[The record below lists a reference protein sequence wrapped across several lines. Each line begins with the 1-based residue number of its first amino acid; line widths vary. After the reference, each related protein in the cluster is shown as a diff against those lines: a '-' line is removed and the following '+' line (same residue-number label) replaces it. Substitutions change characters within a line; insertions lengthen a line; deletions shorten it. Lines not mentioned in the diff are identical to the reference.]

1 MSRTPQEVITLQ
13 FGNYSNFVGTHYWN
27 TQKKRIKQKYKNYL
41 KEKLFRETSDKHE
54 PERPRVIYFD
64 SRESLKSLREDGSYC
79 FSTNQNEATMPDEEL
94 AVYEQ
99 PGQTANEFITQ
110 VFKGNKTPKSINF
123 DDIVSTWSDYMTTVL
138 THHSI
143 QLSPNNFN
151 DSNDMKY
158 FGKGVADYMNIRDDI
173 DHKLHYWVEECDNL
187 EGFQV

>member
-1 MSRTPQEVITLQ
+1 MSGIPQEVITLQ

-27 TQKKRIKQKYKNYL
+27 TQKKRIKQKCKNYA
-41 KEKLFRETSDKHE
+41 KEKLFRETSDKNE
-54 PERPRVIYFD
+54 LERPRVIYFD

-79 FSTNQNEATMPDEEL
+79 FSSNQNEAIMSDEEL

-110 VFKGNKTPKSINF
+110 VFKENTTPKSINF

-158 FGKGVADYMNIRDDI
+158 FGKGVAEYRSIRDDI
-173 DHKLHYWVEECDNL
+173 DDKLHYWVEECNSL